1 MKFTIGRA
9 AFTAQLIDVSR
20 AIPSKATIPI
30 LTGIKITATK
40 EGITLIG
47 SDAEISIESFLSV
60 QDDSLGLEIEET
72 GSIVVTARIF
82 NDIVRK
88 LPTTKVTIETNEQF
102 ILTATS
108 GEAIFSLNGT
118 DGHSYPRLPEIESD
132 RKINLPTV
140 LFKELISQTIFSAS
154 NQESRPVL
162 TGVHLMMN
170 EGHITGVATDSHR
183 LSRRQIPVEFTTDQ
197 ANFEAITIPKKTLNE
212 LERIV
217 QDDQM
222 IEMIVT
228 EQQVIFLIDN
238 LTIYSRLLEG
248 NYPDTDRLLPSS
260 HTTEIVLNA
269 DQFLHAIDRASLMS
283 HQGKNNVVQLDITED
298 NIDLS
303 VQGSSLGSA
312 NESISAKSITGEP
325 IKISFNPDYMKDA
338 LRSFS
343 GVDINVG
350 FTSSVRPLLISAL
363 EKSETPNNELLQL
376 LTPIRTH

>member
-30 LTGIKITATK
+30 LTGLKITATK

-60 QDDSLGLEIEET
+60 QDDSLNLVIEET
-72 GSIVVTARIF
+72 GSVVVTARIF

-88 LPTTKVTIETNEQF
+88 LPTTEVTIETNEQF

-108 GEAIFSLNGT
+108 GDAVFSLNGT
-118 DGHSYPRLPEIESD
+118 DGQSYPRLPEIESD

-183 LSRRQIPVEFTTDQ
+183 LSRRQMPVEFTSDQ

-217 QDDQM
+217 QDDQS

-283 HQGKNNVVQLDITED
+283 HQGKNNVVQLDITDE

-312 NESISAKSITGEP
+312 NESISAKSTSGEP

-338 LRSFS
+338 LRSFN
-343 GVDINVG
+343 GVDVNIG
-350 FTSSVRPLLISAL
+350 FTSSVRPLLISAV
-363 EKSETPNNELLQL
+363 EKSETANNELLQL

>member
-30 LTGIKITATK
+30 LTGLKITATK

-60 QDDSLGLEIEET
+60 QDDSLNLVIEET
-72 GSIVVTARIF
+72 GSVVVTARIF

-108 GEAIFSLNGT
+108 GDAVFSLNGT
-118 DGHSYPRLPEIESD
+118 DGQSYPRLPEIESD

-183 LSRRQIPVEFTTDQ
+183 LSRRQMPVEFTSDQ

-217 QDDQM
+217 QDDQS

-283 HQGKNNVVQLDITED
+283 HQGKNNVVQLDITDE

-312 NESISAKSITGEP
+312 NESISAKSTSGEP

-338 LRSFS
+338 LRSFN
-343 GVDINVG
+343 GVDVNIG
-350 FTSSVRPLLISAL
+350 FTSSVRPLLISAV
-363 EKSETPNNELLQL
+363 EKSETANNELLQL

>member
-118 DGHSYPRLPEIESD
+118 DGQSYPRLPEIESD

-217 QDDQM
+217 QDDQT

-228 EQQVIFLIDN
+228 EQQVIFLIEN

-283 HQGKNNVVQLDITED
+283 HQGKNNVVQLDITDD

-312 NESISAKSITGEP
+312 NESISAKSISGEP

>member
-118 DGHSYPRLPEIESD
+118 DGQSYPRLPEIESD

-217 QDDQM
+217 QDDQT

-260 HTTEIVLNA
+260 HTTEIVLSA

-283 HQGKNNVVQLDITED
+283 HQGKNNVVQLDITDD

>member
-118 DGHSYPRLPEIESD
+118 DGQSYPRLPEIESD

-217 QDDQM
+217 QDDQT

-283 HQGKNNVVQLDITED
+283 HQGKNNVVQLDITDD

-312 NESISAKSITGEP
+312 NESISAKSISGEP

>member
-118 DGHSYPRLPEIESD
+118 DGQSYPRLPEIESD

-298 NIDLS
+298 NVDLS

-338 LRSFS
+338 LRSF
-343 GVDINVG
+343 
-350 FTSSVRPLLISAL
+350 
-363 EKSETPNNELLQL
+363 
-376 LTPIRTH
+376 

>member
-118 DGHSYPRLPEIESD
+118 DGQSYPRLPEIESD

-217 QDDQM
+217 QDDQT

-283 HQGKNNVVQLDITED
+283 HQGKNNVVQLDITDD

>member
-60 QDDSLGLEIEET
+60 QDESLGLEIEET

-118 DGHSYPRLPEIESD
+118 DGQSYPRLPEIESD
-132 RKINLPTV
+132 RKINLPTI

-283 HQGKNNVVQLDITED
+283 HQGKNNVVQLDITDD

>member
-118 DGHSYPRLPEIESD
+118 DGQSYPRLPEIESD

-183 LSRRQIPVEFTTDQ
+183 LSRRQIPVEFSTDQ

-217 QDDQM
+217 QDDQT

-260 HTTEIVLNA
+260 HTTEIVLSA

-283 HQGKNNVVQLDITED
+283 HQGKNNVVQLDITDD

-312 NESISAKSITGEP
+312 NESISAKSISGEP

>member
-30 LTGIKITATK
+30 LTGLKITATK

-60 QDDSLGLEIEET
+60 QDDSLNLVIEET
-72 GSIVVTARIF
+72 GSVVVTARIF

-108 GEAIFSLNGT
+108 GDAVFSLNGT
-118 DGHSYPRLPEIESD
+118 DGQSYPRLPEIESD

-183 LSRRQIPVEFTTDQ
+183 LSRRQMPVEFTSDQ

-217 QDDQM
+217 QDDQS

-283 HQGKNNVVQLDITED
+283 HQGKNNVVQLDITDD

-312 NESISAKSITGEP
+312 NESISAKSTSGEP

-338 LRSFS
+338 LRSFN
-343 GVDINVG
+343 GVDVNIG
-350 FTSSVRPLLISAL
+350 FTSSVRPLLISAV
-363 EKSETPNNELLQL
+363 EKSETANNELLQL

>member
-118 DGHSYPRLPEIESD
+118 DGQSYPRLPEIESD

-217 QDDQM
+217 QDDQT

-283 HQGKNNVVQLDITED
+283 HQGKNNVVQLDITDD

-303 VQGSSLGSA
+303 VQGSNLGSA

>member
-30 LTGIKITATK
+30 LTGLKITATK

-60 QDDSLGLEIEET
+60 QDDSLNLVIEET
-72 GSIVVTARIF
+72 GSVVVTARIF

-88 LPTTKVTIETNEQF
+88 LPTTEVTIETNEQF

-108 GEAIFSLNGT
+108 GDAVFLLNGT
-118 DGHSYPRLPEIESD
+118 DGQSYPRLPEIESD

-183 LSRRQIPVEFTTDQ
+183 LSRRQMPVEFTSDQ

-217 QDDQM
+217 QDDQS

-283 HQGKNNVVQLDITED
+283 HQGKNNVVQLDITDD

-312 NESISAKSITGEP
+312 NESISAKSTSGEP

-338 LRSFS
+338 LRSFN
-343 GVDINVG
+343 GVDVNIG
-350 FTSSVRPLLISAL
+350 FTSSVRPLLISAV
-363 EKSETPNNELLQL
+363 EKSETANNELLQL

>member
-118 DGHSYPRLPEIESD
+118 DGQSYPRLPEIESD

-217 QDDQM
+217 QDDQT

-228 EQQVIFLIDN
+228 EQQVIFLIEN

-283 HQGKNNVVQLDITED
+283 HQGKNNVVQLDITDD

>member
-30 LTGIKITATK
+30 LTGLKITATK

-60 QDDSLGLEIEET
+60 QDDSLNLVIEET
-72 GSIVVTARIF
+72 GSVVVTARIF

-88 LPTTKVTIETNEQF
+88 LPTTEVTIETNEQF

-108 GEAIFSLNGT
+108 GDAVFSLNGT
-118 DGHSYPRLPEIESD
+118 DGQSYPRLPEIESD

-183 LSRRQIPVEFTTDQ
+183 LSRRQMPVEFTSDQ

-217 QDDQM
+217 QDDQS

-283 HQGKNNVVQLDITED
+283 HQGKNNVVQLDITDD

-312 NESISAKSITGEP
+312 NESISAKSTSGEP

-338 LRSFS
+338 LRSFN
-343 GVDINVG
+343 GVDVNIG
-350 FTSSVRPLLISAL
+350 FTSSVRPLLISAV
-363 EKSETPNNELLQL
+363 EKSETANNELLQL

>member
-118 DGHSYPRLPEIESD
+118 DGQSYPRLPEIESD

-217 QDDQM
+217 QDDQT

-260 HTTEIVLNA
+260 HTTEIVLSA

-283 HQGKNNVVQLDITED
+283 HQGKNNVVQLDITDD

-312 NESISAKSITGEP
+312 NESISAKSISGEP

>member
-30 LTGIKITATK
+30 LTGLKITATND
-40 EGITLIG
+40 GITLIG

-60 QDDSLGLEIEET
+60 QDESLNLTIEET
-72 GSIVVTARIF
+72 GSVVVTARIF

-88 LPTTKVTIETNEQF
+88 LPTTQVTIETNDQF

-108 GEAIFSLNGT
+108 GDAVFSLNGQ
-118 DGHSYPRLPEIESD
+118 DGQSYPRLPEIESD

-162 TGVHLMMN
+162 TGVHLTLN
-170 EGHITGVATDSHR
+170 EGHISGAATDSHR
-183 LSRRQIPVEFTTDQ
+183 LSKREIPVEFSSDQ

-217 QDDQM
+217 QDDQS

-228 EQQVIFLIDN
+228 EQQIIFLIDN

-248 NYPDTDRLLPSS
+248 NYPDTDRLLPDS
-260 HTTEIVLNA
+260 HNTEIVLSA
-269 DQFLHAIDRASLMS
+269 DHFLHAIDRASLMS
-283 HQGKNNVVQLDITED
+283 HQGKNNVVQLDITSD

-312 NESISAKSITGEP
+312 NESIAFKSITGEP

-338 LRSFS
+338 LRSFN
-343 GVDINVG
+343 GVDINIG
-350 FTSSVRPLLISAL
+350 FQSSVRPLLISAV
-363 EKSETPNNELLQL
+363 EKSDISHNELLQL

>member
-118 DGHSYPRLPEIESD
+118 DGQSYPRLPEIESN

-217 QDDQM
+217 QDDQT

-283 HQGKNNVVQLDITED
+283 HQGKNNVVQLDITDD